1 MDYEENERTISE
13 ALELLHNHTQY
24 YVPVDD
30 LWALE
35 MAMDALAEKENS
47 NANS

>member
-1 MDYEENERTISE
+1 MDYEENERTISA

-35 MAMDALAEKENS
+35 MAMEALAEKENE
-47 NANS
+47 NADS